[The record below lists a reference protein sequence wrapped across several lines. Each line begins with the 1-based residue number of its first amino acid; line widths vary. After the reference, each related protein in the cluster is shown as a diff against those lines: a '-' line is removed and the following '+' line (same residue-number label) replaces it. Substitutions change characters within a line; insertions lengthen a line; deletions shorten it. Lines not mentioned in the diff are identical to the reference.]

1 MVNVTRPLLL
11 QRQPSR
17 LGLDIPPIFAVRMAS
32 TLPALGK
39 ERMRVAS
46 RFLSA
51 GVIFVFLL
59 SFSSVAQ
66 TSPDSQQPPSSSPAS
81 SSPAWYNP
89 ARYNPLKLIHRH
101 PKSASDQLASDEE
114 LERKLTTQ
122 LQAHG
127 ALAQDANLQD
137 ACSSFTA
144 LADCLAALR
153 ASHDLQIEFACLKW
167 DVTGVK
173 PHSVSDSCAGPS
185 DRKAMSFRNSIAL
198 LKPGCNATEVAANV
212 QRAARDDIK
221 DASS

>member
-1 MVNVTRPLLL
+1 
-11 QRQPSR
+11 
-17 LGLDIPPIFAVRMAS
+17 
-32 TLPALGK
+32 
-39 ERMRVAS
+39 MRVGS

-51 GVIFVFLL
+51 GVFCLFLL
-59 SFSSVAQ
+59 SLSSVAQ
-66 TSPDSQQPPSSSPAS
+66 TSPDSQQPSSSSYGS

-89 ARYNPLKLIHRH
+89 ARYNPLKLIHRS
-101 PKSASDQLASDEE
+101 PKSANDQLASDAE

-127 ALAQDANLQD
+127 VLATDANLQE
-137 ACSSFTA
+137 ACSSFKA

-153 ASHDLQIEFACLKW
+153 ASHELQIEFACLKW
-167 DVTGVK
+167 DITGVK
-173 PHSVSDSCAGPS
+173 PQSVSDSCAGPS

-198 LKPGCNATEVAANV
+198 LKPGCNANEVAGNV